1 MKRRIHSNLLR
12 LETLEV
18 RFVLAT
24 FTDTGFDISGG
35 GAAWGDYNNDGWIE
49 CDCSRSAPGSGR
61 QFRSQF

>member
-35 GAAWGDYNNDGWIE
+35 GAASGWL
-49 CDCSRSAPGSGR
+49 
-61 QFRSQF
+61 QQ